1 MKLIDPRLS
10 IIEKRLE
17 NIKRIIPVASGKG
30 GVGKSTVSAFLA
42 LLLKE
47 KNYKVGLLDLDLYG
61 PSLHIFLNNSHS
73 FPKEEYGLIPVNINN
88 IDFMSI
94 IYFTQNKPL
103 IMRGKELTD
112 TLIEIFTITRWNP
125 LDFLIIDMPPGMGEI
140 LLDLIRLINRL
151 EFLIVTNST
160 RIAMETVEKLINFL
174 KEQNIPIL
182 GLIENM
188 KIGDQDFV
196 REKCNSL
203 GIPYIGNISFYDN
216 LENYYGN
223 YNEIINSPISKEISQ
238 IVNFFA

>member
-10 IIEKRLE
+10 VIEKRLE
-17 NIKRIIPVASGKG
+17 NVKRIIPVASGKG
-30 GVGKSTVSAFLA
+30 GVGKSIISALLA

-47 KNYKVGLLDLDLYG
+47 KNYKIGLLDLDLYG
-61 PSLHIFLNNSHS
+61 PSLHILLNNQHS
-73 FPKEEYGLIPVNINN
+73 FPKEEYGLKPVNINN

-112 TLIEIFTITRWNP
+112 TLIELFTITRWNS

-160 RIAMETVEKLINFL
+160 KIAMETVEKLIIFL
-174 KEQNIPIL
+174 KDQNIPII

-196 REKCNSL
+196 KEKCNSL
-203 GIPYIGNISFYDN
+203 GINYLGKISFYHK
-216 LENYYGN
+216 LEDYYGDN
-223 YNEIINSPISKEISQ
+223 KEIINSPISEEISQ
-238 IVNFFA
+238 IVNFFV